1 MKKTKS
7 KKLIFKIFISI
18 IILILIFIITM
29 YIEENTSISVNTN
42 KKLDNDTIGSISYD
56 YNSNLDYT
64 IYINE
69 NDKYIP
75 YLVLTYNYNKT
86 NNCLCLRK
94 NVIGGDNGYIIDFN
108 GTVIKDKIY
117 KDWIEMDGYDKY
129 EETDVDKYLS
139 GEFKKK
145 FDNNFLSKIYDTQLS
160 FSEYD
165 YNNEKYKNYEINRK
179 FFILS
184 LTELNAYG
192 SSFDNKTK
200 NKMKLKYFSDFP
212 LVTTNDVGEESPYW
226 TRTTGNE
233 TSYYMVGYT
242 GGIAYTG
249 SNARFGVRPAFT
261 IPNNTKI
268 TKIYNEEFMKEIY
281 ILDI

>member
-1 MKKTKS
+1 MKKTEFKKS
-7 KKLIFKIFISI
+7 ILKMFIFVI
-18 IILILIFIITM
+18 IVTLILIAVMM
-29 YIEENTSISVNTN
+29 YIKTNIQNISVI
-42 KKLDNDTIGSISYD
+42 KKIDNGTIGSISYD

-94 NVIGGDNGYIIDFN
+94 NVIGGENGYIIDFN
-108 GTVIKDKIY
+108 GTVVKDKID

-139 GEFKKK
+139 GEFENK
-145 FDNNFLSKIYDTQLS
+145 FDDNFLSKICNTQLS

-165 YNNEKYKNYEINRK
+165 YNNEKYKNYEISRK

-212 LVTTNDVGEESPYW
+212 LVTTNDIGEESPYW
-226 TRTTGNE
+226 TRTTGNQ

-249 SNARFGVRPAFT
+249 SNAKFGVRPAFT

-268 TKIYNEEFMKEIY
+268 KKIYNEEFTKEIY

>member
-1 MKKTKS
+1 MKKTELKKS
-7 KKLIFKIFISI
+7 ILKMFIFVI
-18 IILILIFIITM
+18 IVTLILIAVMM
-29 YIEENTSISVNTN
+29 YIKTNIQNISVI
-42 KKLDNDTIGSISYD
+42 KKIDNGTIGSISYD

-94 NVIGGDNGYIIDFN
+94 NVIGGENGYIIDFN
-108 GTVIKDKIY
+108 GTVVKDKID

-139 GEFKKK
+139 GEFEKK
-145 FDNNFLSKIYDTQLS
+145 FDDNFLSKICNTQLS

-165 YNNEKYKNYEINRK
+165 YNNEKYKNYEISRK

-212 LVTTNDVGEESPYW
+212 LVTTNDIGEESPYW
-226 TRTTGNE
+226 TRTTGNQ

-249 SNARFGVRPAFT
+249 SNAKFGVRPAFT

-268 TKIYNEEFMKEIY
+268 KKIYNEEFTKEIY

>member
-1 MKKTKS
+1 MKKTEFKKS
-7 KKLIFKIFISI
+7 ILKMVIFVI
-18 IILILIFIITM
+18 IVTLILIAVMM
-29 YIEENTSISVNTN
+29 YIKTNIQNISVI
-42 KKLDNDTIGSISYD
+42 KKIDNGTIGSISYD

-94 NVIGGDNGYIIDFN
+94 NVIGGENGYIIDFN
-108 GTVIKDKIY
+108 GTVVKDKID

-139 GEFKKK
+139 GEFEKK
-145 FDNNFLSKIYDTQLS
+145 FDDNFLSKICNTQLS

-165 YNNEKYKNYEINRK
+165 YNNEKYKNYEISRK

-212 LVTTNDVGEESPYW
+212 LVTTNDIGEESPYW
-226 TRTTGNE
+226 TRTTGNQ

-249 SNARFGVRPAFT
+249 SNAKFGVRPAFT

-268 TKIYNEEFMKEIY
+268 KKIYNEEFTKEIY